1 MIKLESLFASQSER
15 SRWATALLSPNNSL
29 SVFGFALLMAY
40 GVVPF
45 FAWCVGSASDEYLV
59 LAGLTCLALLA
70 MCFGGNWAIFDHR
83 IGTDSALV
91 QVDGKCVVALI
102 WCLFFVF
109 GLYVIFTAPTVP
121 LLSALQ
127 GVDAYSLSE
136 ERGAFLKGRQGI
148 ESALL
153 YISTI
158 MTSTLVPYS
167 LLHAFAF
174 GYRIR
179 YIALALFIIYCL
191 SFMQKALFLNA
202 LMPLI
207 VLIAMKGYLSRRLV
221 CFVAAGTFVAL
232 LGLVA
237 FSYDGNK
244 PETLVAGSY
253 FSASYLPA
261 GSLDYL
267 VWRVFVVPIFTAA
280 DTLAVHREMF
290 NSEHLFGATSS
301 FFAFVCGFD
310 RVNIERHVAD
320 YQFGGS
326 SQIANSNAV
335 FFIDGFVNFGWLGVF
350 LYGLVAGQVF
360 RLFRFSGDLAFRALW
375 PIFAFQLFSGSL
387 IGTVL
392 SNGWGLLVLC
402 ALFFKVSEWKADKT
416 LSRHLN
422 E

>member
-1 MIKLESLFASQSER
+1 MIDLGSVFRRQSER
-15 SRWATALLSPNNSL
+15 SRWATALLSPDNSL
-29 SVFGFALLMAY
+29 LVFGFLLLMAY
-40 GVVPF
+40 SMVPF
-45 FAWCVGSASDEYLV
+45 LAWAAAGASDEYLL
-59 LAGLTCLALLA
+59 LASLTCLALLA
-70 MCFGGNWAIFDHR
+70 MWLGGNCSIFDHR
-83 IGTDSALV
+83 VGGASELV
-91 QVDGKCVVALI
+91 EVDGKYVIAFI
-102 WCLFFVF
+102 CLLFLFF
-109 GLYVIFTAPTVP
+109 GLYVVLTAPTVP

-136 ERGAFLKGRQGI
+136 ERGAFLKGRQGV

-153 YISTI
+153 YVSTI
-158 MTSTLVPYS
+158 LTSTLVPYA

-179 YIALALFIIYCL
+179 YITLGLFIIYCL

-202 LMPLI
+202 LMPII

-221 CFVAAGTFVAL
+221 FFVVSGTFIAL

-244 PETLVAGSY
+244 SEALVAGSY
-253 FSASYLPA
+253 FSGSYLPV

-267 VWRVFVVPIFTAA
+267 VWRIFAVPIFTAA
-280 DTLAVHREMF
+280 DTLAVHRETF
-290 NSEHLFGATSS
+290 SSEHLLGATSS
-301 FFAFVCGFD
+301 FFAFVFGFD
-310 RVNIERHVAD
+310 RINIERYVAD

-350 LYGLVAGQVF
+350 LYGLVAGQIF
-360 RLFRFSGDLAFRALW
+360 RLFRFSSDIAFKALW

-392 SNGWGLLVLC
+392 SNGWGGLVLC
-402 ALFFKVSEWKADKT
+402 ALFFKVSEHNTDQS
-416 LSRHLN
+416 LGRHLN